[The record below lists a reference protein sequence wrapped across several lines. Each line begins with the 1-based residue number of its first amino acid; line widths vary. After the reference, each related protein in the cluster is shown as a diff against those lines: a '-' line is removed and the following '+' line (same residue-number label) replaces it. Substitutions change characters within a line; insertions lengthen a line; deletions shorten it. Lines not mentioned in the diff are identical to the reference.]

1 MGAPAYTS
9 PQMWAFWLA
18 FKKMEPKARLGGT
31 FANKRGYHNVP
42 KNLSAGDYSLRYGRG
57 NAAWCAA
64 IDLTMPLAEMKK
76 YSARLL
82 RSGLDAK
89 DPRLNYLREFFG
101 NVDGNQIVDGFDF
114 QSNTRVSSDKS
125 HLWHIH
131 ISFMRAYVADP
142 ACYRALLSVLR
153 GESVVVWRV
162 KEWALSLPSR
172 FAGAKPAVKPA
183 PAPVKPAGPAPLR
196 RVLKAQ
202 TPPLAGSDVQT
213 VQRRVK
219 AAVDGVYGPATAKLV
234 AAFQAANGLK
244 ATGVVDAATWAK
256 IVAAPAAPS
265 KPPAAP
271 LNPAPRFHTV
281 RPGQT
286 LTAIAQAYKIT
297 FATLQKLNP
306 QKRGNWDNIAIG
318 ERIRIK

>member
-9 PQMWAFWLA
+9 PHMWQFWLD
-18 FKKMEPKARLGGT
+18 FKKLEPKAKLGGT
-31 FANKRGYHNVP
+31 FANKAGYHNVP
-42 KNLSAGDYSLRYGRG
+42 KNLRAGDYSLRYGRG

-64 IDLTMPLAEMKK
+64 IDLTLPLAEMKR

-82 RSGLDAK
+82 KSGLDPK

-142 ACYRALLSVLR
+142 ACYRALMSVLR
-153 GESVVVWRV
+153 GETVTVWRV
-162 KEWALSLPSR
+162 KEWARSLPSR
-172 FAGAKPAVKPA
+172 FAGAKPVVKPA
-183 PAPVKPAGPAPLR
+183 PAPVKPVAKP
-196 RVLKAQ
+196 V
-202 TPPLAGSDVQT
+202 
-213 VQRRVK
+213 VK
-219 AAVDGVYGPATAKLV
+219 PV
-234 AAFQAANGLK
+234 A
-244 ATGVVDAATWAK
+244 
-256 IVAAPAAPS
+256 
-265 KPPAAP
+265 KPPAKP

-286 LTAIAQAYKIT
+286 LTGIAEAYRIT